1 LIGDPVVTGGS
12 SGRGARAEAPIDE
25 RDGPRS
31 LADCERE
38 LRRAGLPL
46 LIEEY
51 SASEDIFTRAVPF
64 FVFVALAEVSGAVNL
79 TWSIAA
85 NLFAVAAATVLLVV
99 GFGVFNA
106 VRGRPFFTRPD
117 RIGVVELAAFVLL
130 PALLPLIFGGQAVSA
145 LFTALANLVLV
156 GLAWLV
162 VGFGLVSVVRWAG
175 ARLFSQLATSLTVL
189 VRALPLIL
197 FFGLLAFFTAEIWQ
211 LFNTVP
217 TSRFVAAVVLFV
229 VLGTLFLIVR
239 VPQGTQ
245 DVEAAV
251 ELAGVP
257 LRPAQRLNVAL
268 VIIVSQ
274 ALQILL
280 VTMLVWLFFATFG
293 ALLVDV
299 DVIAEWTGEQPQILF
314 RIPFIDDVVVTR
326 QLLRAAF
333 GIAAFSGLYY
343 AVAMLVDATYRDEF
357 VGELKEK
364 LRSTF
369 LIRAEYLELRGVA
382 GAEEAVVDV
391 EPERPLL
398 EGGRR

>member
-1 LIGDPVVTGGS
+1 M
-12 SGRGARAEAPIDE
+12 
-25 RDGPRS
+25 
-31 LADCERE
+31 
-38 LRRAGLPL
+38 
-46 LIEEY
+46 
-51 SASEDIFTRAVPF
+51 
-64 FVFVALAEVSGAVNL
+64 
-79 TWSIAA
+79 
-85 NLFAVAAATVLLVV
+85 
-99 GFGVFNA
+99 
-106 VRGRPFFTRPD
+106 
-117 RIGVVELAAFVLL
+117 
-130 PALLPLIFGGQAVSA
+130 
-145 LFTALANLVLV
+145 LV

-382 GAEEAVVDV
+382 GAEGVVVDV

>member
-1 LIGDPVVTGGS
+1 
-12 SGRGARAEAPIDE
+12 
-25 RDGPRS
+25 
-31 LADCERE
+31 
-38 LRRAGLPL
+38 
-46 LIEEY
+46 
-51 SASEDIFTRAVPF
+51 
-64 FVFVALAEVSGAVNL
+64 
-79 TWSIAA
+79 
-85 NLFAVAAATVLLVV
+85 
-99 GFGVFNA
+99 
-106 VRGRPFFTRPD
+106 
-117 RIGVVELAAFVLL
+117 
-130 PALLPLIFGGQAVSA
+130 
-145 LFTALANLVLV
+145 
-156 GLAWLV
+156 
-162 VGFGLVSVVRWAG
+162 
-175 ARLFSQLATSLTVL
+175 
-189 VRALPLIL
+189 
-197 FFGLLAFFTAEIWQ
+197 
-211 LFNTVP
+211 
-217 TSRFVAAVVLFV
+217 
-229 VLGTLFLIVR
+229 
-239 VPQGTQ
+239 
-245 DVEAAV
+245 
-251 ELAGVP
+251 VP